1 MDLQTFFVENPA
13 GALAFS
19 GGTDSSLLVW
29 AAARY
34 GKNWTA
40 YYVRSVFQP
49 AFERKDA
56 EKIAG
61 QCGLPMR
68 VLEAD
73 VLACPAIVRNPE
85 NRCYECKKKIFGLI
99 LSQAAADGCS
109 LIIDGTNASDDA
121 GDRPG
126 MKALRE
132 LRVRSPLRECGIT
145 KEQVREMS
153 RQAGLFT
160 WDKPSYACLATRIP
174 AGTAITPEA
183 LRAVEN
189 GENALFN
196 LGFSNFRIRVR
207 GGGAVVQLPAGQ
219 MENAFARRTEIAG
232 RLAPYFPLVSLDL
245 NPRPAE

>member
-19 GGTDSSLLVW
+19 GGTDSSLLAW
-29 AAARY
+29 AAAQY

-49 AFERKDA
+49 AFELADA

-61 QCGLPMR
+61 KCGLPLR

-73 VLACPAIVRNPE
+73 VLACPDVVRNPE
-85 NRCYECKKKIFGLI
+85 NRCYFCKQRIFRLI
-99 LSQAAADGCS
+99 SARAAADGYN

-160 WDKPSYACLATRIP
+160 WNKPSYACLATRIP
-174 AGTAITPEA
+174 AGTVIAAET
-183 LRAVEN
+183 LRAVER
-189 GENALFN
+189 GENTLFSM
-196 LGFSNFRIRVR
+196 GFSNFRIRVR
-207 GGGAVVQLPAGQ
+207 GGGAVVQLPASQ
-219 MENAFARRTEIAG
+219 MEDAFARRTEIAG
-232 RLAPYFPLVSLDL
+232 RLAPDFPLVSLDL